1 MQNLSLALDWS
12 VNSNHIIFLLAVE
25 KGFYSEL
32 NIDLDIQ
39 SPFDDNYARTPAKK
53 VELGI
58 VDLAICP
65 LESVLSYRTKSDAF
79 EMVAIASLFQKDLS
93 AIACSQSSN
102 IQTAKDLDGKTYA
115 SYKARYEDDI
125 VRAMVKQNGG
135 IGDLK
140 VCYPDK
146 LGIWNTILNE
156 KADATWVF
164 LNWEALMAEADGIDL
179 VYLDLESSG
188 VPYSFSP
195 IIAVN
200 ERSLREKRNLYK
212 DFLRASR
219 KGFLYA
225 KKHPEEARQILL
237 DLMPASERSIDLKK
251 SIEMTLGAMGDAET
265 WGYIDIAKVDKFLN
279 WLRINDIEKLKV
291 NTKDLIEDILG

>member
-65 LESVLSYRTKSDAF
+65 LESVLSYRTKSNPF

-200 ERSLREKRNLYK
+200 ERTLREKRNLYK

-251 SIEMTLGAMGDAET
+251 SIEMTLDAMGNAET

-291 NTKDLIEDILG
+291 NTKDLIEDVLG

>member
-53 VELGI
+53 VELGL

-65 LESVLSYRTKSDAF
+65 LESVLSYRTKSNPF

-164 LNWEALMAEADGIDL
+164 LNWEALMAEADGLDL

-200 ERSLREKRNLYK
+200 ERTLREKRNLYK

-251 SIEMTLGAMGDAET
+251 SIEMTLDAMGDAET

-291 NTKDLIEDILG
+291 NTKDLIEDVLG

>member
-39 SPFDDNYARTPAKK
+39 SPFDDNYARTPANK

-65 LESVLSYRTKSDAF
+65 LGSVLSYRTKSNPF

-164 LNWEALMAEADGIDL
+164 LNWEALMAEADGLDL
-179 VYLDLESSG
+179 VYLDLEFSG

-200 ERSLREKRNLYK
+200 ERTLREKRNLYK

-251 SIEMTLGAMGDAET
+251 SIEMTLDAMGDAET

-291 NTKDLIEDILG
+291 NTKDLIEDVLG

>member
-65 LESVLSYRTKSDAF
+65 LESVLSYRTKSNPF

-164 LNWEALMAEADGIDL
+164 LNWEALMAEADGLDL
-179 VYLDLESSG
+179 VYLDLEFSG

-200 ERSLREKRNLYK
+200 ERTLREKRNLYK

-251 SIEMTLGAMGDAET
+251 SIEMTLDAMGDAET

-291 NTKDLIEDILG
+291 NTKDLIEDVLG

>member
-32 NIDLDIQ
+32 DIDLDIQ

-65 LESVLSYRTKSDAF
+65 LESVLSYRTKDDAF

-125 VRAMVKQNGG
+125 VRSMVKQNGG
-135 IGDLK
+135 LGDLK
-140 VCYPDK
+140 ICYPDK

-225 KKHPEEARQILL
+225 KKHPEEARQVLL

-251 SIEMTLGAMGDAET
+251 SIEMTLDAMGDAET

-279 WLRINDIEKLKV
+279 WLRINDIEKQKV
-291 NTKDLIEDILG
+291 NTKDLIEDVLG

>member
-65 LESVLSYRTKSDAF
+65 LESVLSYRTKSNPF

-164 LNWEALMAEADGIDL
+164 LNWEALMAEADGLDL

-200 ERSLREKRNLYK
+200 ERTLREKRNLYK

-251 SIEMTLGAMGDAET
+251 SIEMTLDAMGDAET

-291 NTKDLIEDILG
+291 NTKDLIEDVLG

>member
-65 LESVLSYRTKSDAF
+65 LESVLSYRTKSNPF

-164 LNWEALMAEADGIDL
+164 LNWEALMAEADGLDL
-179 VYLDLESSG
+179 GYLDLEFSG

-200 ERSLREKRNLYK
+200 ERTLREKRNLYK

-251 SIEMTLGAMGDAET
+251 SIEMTLDAMGDAET

-291 NTKDLIEDILG
+291 NTKDLIEDVLG